1 MCFFLARELQNNLIR
16 SHAAGVGK
24 PLSIQRTRMLLA
36 LRINVLAKGFSGISV
51 ETLRRVIRAF
61 NMSCLSVVPEQG
73 TVGASGDLAPL
84 SHIALGLM
92 GEGQMWSPK
101 TGYADAK
108 RVLEENDVEPI
119 CLKAKEGLALINGTQ
134 FIAALGA
141 ECVERAIKLVL
152 QADVISA
159 LTIEVLRGNLR
170 HFDAA
175 IHAARPHI
183 GQNEVAARLRSIL
196 HSETYPSS
204 IYINSGTY
212 RKVQDPYSFRCIPQ
226 VHGCVVDTIKFVK
239 NTLEVELNSATDNP
253 MVLEERDELI
263 SGGNFHGQYP
273 SKVLDYLAIGVQ
285 DLANIS
291 ERRIDRLM
299 QDNKHIDLP
308 SFLAVCEGL
317 NSGFMIAH
325 CTAAALA
332 SENKTLCHPS
342 SVDSM

>member
-1 MCFFLARELQNNLIR
+1 
-16 SHAAGVGK
+16 VGK
-24 PLSIQRTRMLLA
+24 TLSIERTRMLLA
-36 LRINVLAKGFSGISV
+36 LRINVLAKGYSGISV
-51 ETLRRVIRAF
+51 ETLKRVIKAF
-61 NMSCLSVVPEQG
+61 NKSCLSLVPEKG

-92 GEGQMWSPK
+92 GEGKMWSPK
-101 TGYADAK
+101 TGIAEAK
-108 RVLEENDVEPI
+108 HVLEENDVEPI

-170 HFDAA
+170 HFDAD
-175 IHAARPHI
+175 IHSARPHI
-183 GQNEVAARLRSIL
+183 GQNEVANRLRSIL
-196 HSETYPSS
+196 HSEKYPSNIFIES
-204 IYINSGTY
+204 AMH
-212 RKVQDPYSFRCIPQ
+212 RKVQDPYTFRCIPQ
-226 VHGCVVDTIKFVK
+226 VHGCVVDTIRFVK
-239 NTLEVELNSATDNP
+239 NTMEIELNSATDNP
-253 MVLEERDELI
+253 MVLQERDELI

-273 SKVLDYLAIGVQ
+273 SKILDYLAIGIQ

-299 QDNKHIDLP
+299 QDNKHIGLP
-308 SFLAVCEGL
+308 TFLADKEGL